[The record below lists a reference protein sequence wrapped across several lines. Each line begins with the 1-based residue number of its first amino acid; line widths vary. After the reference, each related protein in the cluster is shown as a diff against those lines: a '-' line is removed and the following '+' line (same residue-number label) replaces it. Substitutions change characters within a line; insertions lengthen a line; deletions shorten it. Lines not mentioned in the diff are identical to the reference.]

1 MHSFINKRG
10 FGIALSLT
18 LALSLLPTP
27 SLAAQTDGLC
37 PHHSAHT
44 TECGFFTEGSSC
56 SFALNGCDD
65 CRESLIPII
74 GTDVLIDGTSFP
86 FTGQEIRP
94 QITVTVADQKLTEGE
109 HYSLTYENNIQP
121 GEAAVTVTGLAEG
134 GYQGIVTIA
143 FTITPAAQPEDTQKP
158 GESEKP
164 GDTETQDPT
173 EDTQPEETQ
182 PEETQP
188 EETKPVEYKITKGSG
203 STWYQGSGKNL
214 SFTANGKREDLKD
227 VRINGKTLDKAS
239 YSVADGTVVTLN
251 KSYLNKLT
259 VGKYTVTIRFA
270 DGQAEGT
277 FSVSN
282 KLDTTNPT
290 TGDESGIGL
299 WVLTGAASLAALGG
313 AALIT
318 TRKKKQ

>member
-18 LALSLLPTP
+18 LALSLLPAQAI
-27 SLAAQTDGLC
+27 AAQTDGLC
-37 PHHSAHT
+37 EHHSAHT
-44 TECGFFTEGSSC
+44 TECGFSQEGGSC

-65 CRESLIPII
+65 CREDLIPII
-74 GTDVLIDGTSFP
+74 GTDVLIGGTSFP

-94 QITVTVADQKLTEGE
+94 EITVTVAEQKLTEGE

-121 GEAAVTVTGLAEG
+121 GEATVTVTGLAEG
-134 GYQGIVTIA
+134 GYRGIVTIA
-143 FTITPAAQPEDTQKP
+143 FTITPASLPEDTQKP
-158 GESEKP
+158 GDS
-164 GDTETQDPT
+164 ETQEPT

-182 PEETQP
+182 PEETR
-188 EETKPVEYKITKGSG
+188 PVEYKITKGSG
-203 STWYQGSGKNL
+203 STWYQGSGKSL
-214 SFTANGKREDLKD
+214 SFTVNGKREDLKD
-227 VRINGKTLDKAS
+227 LQINGKTLDKSA
-239 YSVADGTVVTLN
+239 YSVSDNTVVTLN

-259 VGKYTVTIRFA
+259 VGKYTVTVRFA

-277 FSVSN
+277 FLVSN

-290 TGDESGIGL
+290 TGDESSIGL

-313 AALIT
+313 IMLVMG
-318 TRKKKQ
+318 KKRT

>member
-1 MHSFINKRG
+1 MAAGLGRLLAFI
-10 FGIALSLT
+10 
-18 LALSLLPTP
+18 LALSIVVSYCPGISASELPE
-27 SLAAQTDGLC
+27 
-37 PHHSAHT
+37 
-44 TECGFFTEGSSC
+44 TEPAFTE
-56 SFALNGCDD
+56 A
-65 CRESLIPII
+65 
-74 GTDVLIDGTSFP
+74 
-86 FTGQEIRP
+86 
-94 QITVTVADQKLTEGE
+94 TVPEETL
-109 HYSLTYENNIQP
+109 
-121 GEAAVTVTGLAEG
+121 
-134 GYQGIVTIA
+134 
-143 FTITPAAQPEDTQKP
+143 PEDTLP
-158 GESEKP
+158 
-164 GDTETQDPT
+164 